1 MLKIRWFRGQWL
13 HITFSKVLLY
23 VVMLCL
29 VAFTA
34 LPLVYL
40 VSTAFKPMDELFLYP
55 PEFIV
60 KHPTTTN
67 FSDLVVSLGSSSV
80 PFLRYVFNS
89 VVVTAAIVILT
100 VMVSALGA
108 YSLVKFEPPGGQFI
122 FNLILMALMFS
133 AHVTRIPSYLVVNS
147 LGLINT

>member
-1 MLKIRWFRGQWL
+1 MLKIKWFRGQWL
-13 HITFSKVLLY
+13 HITFSRVLLY
-23 VVMLCL
+23 LVMLAL

-67 FSDLVVSLGSSSV
+67 FSDLVVSLGSSTV
-80 PFLRYVFNS
+80 PFLRYAFNS
-89 VVVTAAIVILT
+89 VVVTAAIVTLT

-108 YSLVKFEPPGGQFI
+108 
-122 FNLILMALMFS
+122 
-133 AHVTRIPSYLVVNS
+133 
-147 LGLINT
+147 